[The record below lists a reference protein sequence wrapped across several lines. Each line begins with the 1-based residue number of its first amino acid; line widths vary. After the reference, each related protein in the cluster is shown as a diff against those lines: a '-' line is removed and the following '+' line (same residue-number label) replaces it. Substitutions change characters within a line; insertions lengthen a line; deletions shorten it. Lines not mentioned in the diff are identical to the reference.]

1 MIGMSQFILLKGLH
15 FVKAINALHFHFK
28 NKNSPLKGT
37 RAKCDVF
44 PGSSMS
50 TGLPEQIPGCPDAVG
65 ALFEEN
71 VNGFMQLRMVSPPSW

>member
-37 RAKCDVF
+37 RAKRDVS

-50 TGLPEQIPGCPDAVG
+50 TGANSWLPRRSRR
-65 ALFEEN
+65 LMFEEN
-71 VNGFMQLRMVSPPSW
+71 VNGFMQLRVVSPRSW